1 VRGES
6 VKYPTIFSEG
16 RIGRLV
22 IPNRLVMAP
31 VDTNF
36 ADYEGKVSEKMLA
49 YYGMRAGGGVGMV
62 IVENSQVE
70 GPRGKNTIRQLCVS
84 DDRFITG
91 LKRLA
96 FAIHKHH
103 VPAILQLHHAGRQ
116 TTREITGGLQPV
128 APSAIPCKNLG
139 ERPRALMKDEI
150 EEIENRFAKAAVR
163 AKTAGFDG
171 IELHG
176 AHGYLIGQFM
186 SPYTNHRK
194 DEYGGDFEGRM
205 RFPLRIIEKV
215 RAAVGDDYP
224 ILFRLSADEFVKGG
238 ITLEESRK
246 IAQRLEEAGVDAL
259 DVSAG
264 IYESLVT
271 ILEPMSYREG
281 WRVYLAREIKEM
293 VSIPVIT
300 VGNIRY
306 PKTVEKILARGEAD
320 FVAMGRALIADPE
333 WPLKAK
339 EGREEEIRYC
349 ISCNEGCLG
358 NRLTD
363 YIGCSINPEVG
374 RENRLG
380 RKKKSFTARQVTV
393 VGAGPAGITAA
404 LQADRMG
411 HEVVLFE
418 RKPFIGGQL
427 RLFASMP
434 TKHRINDLLRYFE
447 VQLKKSRVDLRLGQE
462 FDPKNPNAPL
472 DVVVIATGSVPSLP
486 ILPGIQDKRIITP
499 VDCLNG
505 SCPKGNEDVL
515 VVGGG
520 VTGCELALFLK
531 SLGNRVILIEKENR
545 LADDLEEISRM
556 DLLKRMAK
564 EKIQVF
570 LKISLREVSEEGAI
584 LADEEGKKFL
594 VKPTRIVLAM
604 GNHAQAILRRRLKGK
619 ANRLFVVGD
628 AKEPRTIYY
637 AVHDAYKAILSIT

>member
-1 VRGES
+1 M
-6 VKYPTIFSEG
+6 KYPSIFSEG

-22 IPNRLVMAP
+22 LPNRLVMAP

-62 IVENSQVE
+62 IVENSQIE

-128 APSAIPCKNLG
+128 APSPIPCKNLG
-139 ERPRALMKDEI
+139 ERPRALTKNEI

-171 IELHG
+171 VELHG

-194 DEYGGDFEGRM
+194 DAYGGDFEGRM

-238 ITLEESRK
+238 ITLEESKK
-246 IAQRLEEAGVDAL
+246 IAKRLEEAGVDAL

-281 WRVYLAREIKEM
+281 WRVYLARGIKEV

-306 PKTVEKILARGEAD
+306 PKTVEEILSRGDAD

-333 WPLKAK
+333 WPIKA
-339 EGREEEIRYC
+339 REDREDEIRYC

-380 RKKKSFTARQVTV
+380 RKKKSFTPRQVTV

-404 LQADRMG
+404 LQADKMG
-411 HEVVLFE
+411 HNVILFE

-434 TKHRINDLLRYFE
+434 TKHRINDLLHYFE
-447 VQLKKSRVDLRLGQE
+447 VQLKKSKVDLRLGEE

-505 SCPKGNEDVL
+505 SCPKGNENVL

-531 SLGNRVILIEKENR
+531 SMGNRVILVEKENR
-545 LADDLEEISRM
+545 LAGDLEEISRM

-570 LKISLREVSEEGAI
+570 LKISLREVAEEGAI

>member
-1 VRGES
+1 MN
-6 VKYPTIFSEG
+6 YPRMFSEG
-16 RIGRLV
+16 TIGKLI
-22 IPNRLVMAP
+22 IPNRLVLAP

-49 YYGMRAGGGVGMV
+49 YYGMRAGGGVGMI

-84 DDRFITG
+84 DDRFIPG

-96 FAIHKHH
+96 FAIHKYH

-128 APSAIPCKNLG
+128 APSAVPCKSLK
-139 ERPRALMKDEI
+139 ERPRALTIEEI

-163 AKTAGFDG
+163 AKAAGFDG
-171 IELHG
+171 VELHG

-186 SPYTNHRK
+186 SPYTNRRT
-194 DEYGGDFEGRM
+194 DAYGGNFEGRM
-205 RFPLRIIEKV
+205 RFPLRIVEKV
-215 RAAVGDDYP
+215 RAAVGEDYP

-238 ITLEESRK
+238 LTLEDSKK
-246 IAQRLEEAGVDAL
+246 IAKRLEEAGIDAL

-264 IYESLVT
+264 IYESLFT
-271 ILEPMSYREG
+271 ILEPMSYKEG
-281 WRVYLAREIKEM
+281 WRVYLARGIKKE

-306 PKTVEKILARGEAD
+306 PKTVEEILLRGDAD

-333 WPLKAK
+333 WPQKAR
-339 EGREEEIRYC
+339 EGREDEIRYC

-380 RKKKSFTARQVTV
+380 KRKKNFTLRHVTV
-393 VGAGPAGITAA
+393 VGAGPAGLTAA
-404 LQADRMG
+404 LHADKMG
-411 HEVVLFE
+411 HRVVLYE
-418 RKPFIGGQL
+418 RQPVIGGQL
-427 RLFASMP
+427 RLFAAMP
-434 TKHRINDLLRYFE
+434 TKHRIRDLLRYYE
-447 VQLKKSRVDLRLGQE
+447 VQLDKSGVDLRLGKE
-462 FDPKNPNAPL
+462 FDPFNPGGSL
-472 DVVVIATGSVPSLP
+472 DVVVIATGSVPALP
-486 ILPGIQDKRIITP
+486 ILPGIHDKRIMTS

-505 SCPKGNEDVL
+505 SCPKGDEDVL
-515 VVGGG
+515 IVGGG

-545 LADDLEEISRM
+545 LAGDLEEISRM

-584 LADEEGKKFL
+584 LADDEGKKFL
-594 VKPTRIVLAM
+594 VKPTKIVLAM

-637 AVHDAYKAILSIT
+637 AVHDAYKAILSI

>member
-1 VRGES
+1 MMF
-6 VKYPTIFSEG
+6 TEG
-16 RIGRLV
+16 RIGNLKV
-22 IPNRLVMAP
+22 PNRLVMAP

-49 YYGMRAGGGVGMV
+49 YYGMRAGGGIGMI

-84 DDRFITG
+84 DDRFIPG

-96 FAIHKHH
+96 FAIHKHQ
-103 VPAILQLHHAGRQ
+103 VPAVLQLHHAGRQ

-128 APSAIPCKNLG
+128 APSPIPCKNLK
-139 ERPRALMKDEI
+139 EKPRALTI
-150 EEIENRFAKAAVR
+150 EEIEQIEDRFAKAAVR

-171 IELHG
+171 VEIHG

-186 SPYTNHRK
+186 SPYTNRRT
-194 DEYGGDFEGRM
+194 DIYGGSFEGRM

-246 IAQRLEEAGVDAL
+246 IAKRLEEAGVDAL

-264 IYESLVT
+264 IYESLFT
-271 ILEPMSYREG
+271 ILEPMTYEEG
-281 WRVYLAREIKEM
+281 WRVYLARELKKM

-306 PKTVEKILARGEAD
+306 PQTVEEILSRGDAD

-333 WPLKAK
+333 WPKKAR

-380 RKKKSFTARQVTV
+380 RKKKPFVARHVTV

-404 LQADRMG
+404 LQADKMG
-411 HEVVLFE
+411 HSVVLFE
-418 RKPFIGGQL
+418 RQPFIGGQL
-427 RLFASMP
+427 KLFASMP

-447 VQLKKSRVDLRLGQE
+447 VQLAKSHIDVRLGKE
-462 FDPKNPNAPL
+462 FDPYHPDTPL
-472 DVVVIATGSVPSLP
+472 DVVVIATGSVPTLP
-486 ILPGIQDKRIITP
+486 ILPGIHDERIMTP

-505 SCPKGNEDVL
+505 SCPKGDEDVL

-531 SLGNRVILIEKENR
+531 SLGNRVILIEKQDR
-545 LADDLEEISRM
+545 LAGDLEEISRM
-556 DLLKRMAK
+556 DLLRRMAK

-570 LKISLREVSEEGAI
+570 LKISLREISKEGAI
-584 LADEEGKKFL
+584 LADDEGKKFL

-604 GNHAQAILRRRLKGK
+604 GNHSQAILRRRLKGK

-637 AVHDAYKAILSIT
+637 AIHDAYKAILSIT

>member
-1 VRGES
+1 M
-6 VKYPTIFSEG
+6 KYPTIFSEG

-246 IAQRLEEAGVDAL
+246 IAKRLEEAGVDAL

>member
-1 VRGES
+1 MD
-6 VKYPTIFSEG
+6 YPAIFTEG
-16 RIGRLV
+16 KIGGLTV
-22 IPNRLVMAP
+22 PNRLVMAP

-49 YYGMRAGGGVGMV
+49 YYEMRAKGGVGMI

-84 DDRFITG
+84 DDRFIPG

-103 VPAILQLHHAGRQ
+103 IPAILQLHHAGRQ

-128 APSAIPCKNLG
+128 APSPIPCKSLK
-139 ERPRALMKDEI
+139 ERPRALTAGEI
-150 EEIENRFAKAAVR
+150 EEIEDRFVNAAVR
-163 AKTAGFDG
+163 AEAAGFDG

-194 DEYGGDFEGRM
+194 DAYGGSFEGRM
-205 RFPLRIIEKV
+205 QFPLRIIEKI
-215 RAAVGDDYP
+215 RDALGEEYP
-224 ILFRLSADEFVKGG
+224 ILFRFSADEFVKGG
-238 ITLEESRK
+238 ITLEEGKK
-246 IAQRLEEAGVDAL
+246 IATYMEKAGVDAL

-271 ILEPMSYREG
+271 ILEPMSYKEG
-281 WRVYLAREIKEM
+281 WRVYLARGIKEM

-306 PKTVEKILARGEAD
+306 PKTVEEILSRGDAD

-333 WPLKAK
+333 WPLKTR
-339 EGREEEIRYC
+339 EGRVDEIRYC

-363 YIGCSINPEVG
+363 YVGCSINPEVG

-380 RKKKSFTARQVTV
+380 KKKKSFVPRHVTV

-404 LQADRMG
+404 LQADKMG
-411 HEVVLFE
+411 HKVVLYE
-418 RKPFIGGQL
+418 RQPFIGGQL
-427 RLFASMP
+427 RLFAAMP
-434 TKHRINDLLRYFE
+434 TKHRINDLLNYFK
-447 VQLKKSRVDLRLGQE
+447 VQLNKSNIDLRLGEE
-462 FDPKNPNAPL
+462 FDPHNLATPL

-486 ILPGIQDKRIITP
+486 ILPGIHDKRIITP
-499 VDCLNG
+499 VECLNG

-520 VTGCELALFLK
+520 VTGCELSLFLK
-531 SLGNRVILIEKENR
+531 SIGNRVILIEKEDR
-545 LADDLEEISRM
+545 LAGDLEEISRM
-556 DLLKRMAK
+556 DLLKRMSR
-564 EKIQVF
+564 EKVQVF
-570 LKISLREVSEEGAI
+570 LKISLREVSDEGAI

-594 VKPTRIVLAM
+594 VRPTRIVLAM

-619 ANRLFVVGD
+619 ANRLLVVGD

>member
-1 VRGES
+1 

>member
-1 VRGES
+1 MD
-6 VKYPTIFSEG
+6 YPTIFNEG
-16 RIGRLV
+16 HIGNLTL
-22 IPNRLVMAP
+22 PNRLVMAP

-49 YYGMRAGGGVGMV
+49 YYEIRARGGVGMV

-70 GPRGKNTIRQLCVS
+70 GPRGRNTIRQLCVS
-84 DDRFITG
+84 DDRFIPG
-91 LKRLA
+91 LRRLA

-103 VPAILQLHHAGRQ
+103 IPAILQLHHAGRQ
-116 TTREITGGLQPV
+116 TTREITGGIQPV
-128 APSAIPCKNLG
+128 APSPIPCRHLK
-139 ERPRALMKDEI
+139 EKPRALAPDEI
-150 EEIENRFAKAAVR
+150 EEIEDRFVKAAVR

-194 DEYGGDFEGRM
+194 DAYGVNFEGRM
-205 RFPLRIIEKV
+205 RFPLRIIEKI
-215 RAAVGDDYP
+215 RETLGEEFP
-224 ILFRLSADEFVKGG
+224 ILFRFSADEFVNGG
-238 ITLEESRK
+238 ITLRESRQ
-246 IAQRLEEAGVDAL
+246 IAARLQEAGVDAL

-271 ILEPMSYREG
+271 IMEPMSYKEG
-281 WRVYLAREIKEM
+281 WRVYLAKGIKEV

-306 PKTVEKILARGEAD
+306 PETVEGILSRGDAD
-320 FVAMGRALIADPE
+320 FVALGRALIADPE
-333 WPLKAK
+333 WPRKVK
-339 EGREEEIRYC
+339 EGLADEIRYC

-374 RENRLG
+374 RENRIG
-380 RKKKSFTARQVTV
+380 KKKKAVHPRHVTV

-404 LQADRMG
+404 IQADKMG
-411 HEVVLFE
+411 HQVVLYE
-418 RKPFIGGQL
+418 RKQWIGGQL
-427 RLFASMP
+427 RFFASMP
-434 TKHRINDLLRYFE
+434 TKHRIGDLLNYFEKQIARSNIELKLGVEFNPNDLTE
-447 VQLKKSRVDLRLGQE
+447 
-462 FDPKNPNAPL
+462 PL
-472 DVVVIATGSVPSLP
+472 DVVVISTGSVPSIP
-486 ILPGIQDKRIITP
+486 IIPGVKDERIMTT

-505 SCPKGNEDVL
+505 SCPKGNEDIL

-531 SLGNRVILIEKENR
+531 SIGNRVILVEKGDS

-556 DLLKRMAK
+556 DLIKRMAQ

-570 LKISLREVSEEGAI
+570 LRISLREISEEGAI
-584 LADEEGKKFL
+584 LANEEGKKFL
-594 VKPTRIVLAM
+594 VKPTRILLAI
-604 GNHAQAILRRRLKGK
+604 GNHSQAILRRRLKGK
-619 ANRLFVVGD
+619 ARRLFVIGD

>member
-1 VRGES
+1 M
-6 VKYPTIFSEG
+6 KYTMMFTEG
-16 RIGRLV
+16 RIGSLK

-49 YYGMRAGGGVGMV
+49 YYSMRAGGGVGMI

-84 DDRFITG
+84 DDRFIPG

-96 FAIHKHH
+96 FSIHKHQI
-103 VPAILQLHHAGRQ
+103 PAILQLHHAGRQ

-128 APSAIPCKNLG
+128 APSPVPCKTLR
-139 ERPRALMKDEI
+139 EKPRALTIEEI
-150 EEIENRFAKAAVR
+150 EEIEDRFAKAAVR
-163 AKTAGFDG
+163 AQKAGFDG
-171 IELHG
+171 VEIHG
-176 AHGYLIGQFM
+176 AHGFLIGQFM
-186 SPYTNHRK
+186 SPYTNRRT
-194 DEYGGDFEGRM
+194 DIYGGDFEGRM
-205 RFPLRIIEKV
+205 RFPLRIVEKV

-224 ILFRLSADEFVKGG
+224 ILFRFSADEFVKGG
-238 ITLEESRK
+238 LTLEESKK
-246 IAQRLEEAGVDAL
+246 IARRLEEAGVDAL

-264 IYESLVT
+264 IYETLFT
-271 ILEPMSYREG
+271 ILEPMTYQEG
-281 WRVYLAREIKEM
+281 WRVYLARGIKEV

-306 PKTVEKILARGEAD
+306 PNTVEQILARGDAD

-333 WPLKAK
+333 WPNKAK
-339 EGREEEIRYC
+339 EGREDEIRYC

-380 RKKKSFTARQVTV
+380 KRKKPVTPRHVTV
-393 VGAGPAGITAA
+393 IGAGPAGITAA
-404 LQADRMG
+404 LQADKMG
-411 HEVVLFE
+411 HTVVLYE

-427 RLFASMP
+427 KLFASMP

-447 VQLKKSRVDLRLGQE
+447 NQLAKSRVEVRLGRE
-462 FDPKNPNAPL
+462 FDPNLPDTPL
-472 DVVVIATGSVPSLP
+472 DVVVIATGSVPALP
-486 ILPGIQDKRIITP
+486 ILPGIHDERILTP
-499 VDCLNG
+499 VDCLDG
-505 SCPKGNEDVL
+505 SCPKGDEDVL

-520 VTGCELALFLK
+520 VTGCEMALFLK
-531 SLGNRVILIEKENR
+531 SLGNRVILIEKQER
-545 LADDLEEISRM
+545 LAGDLEEISRI
-556 DLLKRMAK
+556 DLLRRIAK
-564 EKIQVF
+564 EKVQVF
-570 LKISLREVSEEGAI
+570 LRISLREVSEEGAI
-584 LADEEGKKFL
+584 LADDEGKKFL
-594 VKPTRIVLAM
+594 VKPTKIVLAM
-604 GNHAQAILRRRLKGK
+604 GNHSQAILRRRLKGR

-637 AVHDAYKAILSIT
+637 AIHDAYKAVLSIT